1 MPGAPVRGRRPRPTS
16 AAELVSDALAEIDP
30 GTGPEPAA
38 LRTLPVPAAP
48 RPRPARRPRPAAAVP
63 APSAPAPAHA
73 TALALAPVVEAPA
86 LPSPAPAAVAL
97 RRPRPAPR
105 RARVL
110 AAGCAVAAVAATGAL
125 LVTGRGPAP
134 GPGLVTVLP
143 RSDVPGSLTMADAA
157 ALADPTVVPDA
168 GSVAP
173 LVERSEPV
181 VAGQHRVTATLTGST
196 PGWLPTVHR
205 QLGQGRS
212 FSAAEVTSGARVVV
226 LGSLAAQA
234 LFPSGGALGHTV
246 EIRATALTVIGV
258 LRAPAAQATADELA
272 LVPITTAQGLVGG
285 AGAVDSILV
294 ASPSVNSAFTA
305 YQEVNTLLLQTHHN
319 SNPFASDFTVTT
331 AADTTGGGGLLRWA
345 LGAVVAAGLLGC
357 AVTVWWMRREA

>member
-1 MPGAPVRGRRPRPTS
+1 MRGRRPRPTS
-16 AAELVSDALAEIDP
+16 AAELVSDALADIDP

-48 RPRPARRPRPAAAVP
+48 RPRPARRPRPPAAGP
-63 APSAPAPAHA
+63 TPSAPAPPPA
-73 TALALAPVVEAPA
+73 TALALALAPVVEAPA
-86 LPSPAPAAVAL
+86 AASPAPAAVAL
-97 RRPRPAPR
+97 RRPRPGSR
-105 RARVL
+105 RARAL
-110 AAGCAVAAVAATGAL
+110 AAACAVAAVAATGAL

-134 GPGLVTVLP
+134 GPDLVTVLP
-143 RSDVPGSLTMADAA
+143 RSGGPGSLTMADAA

-168 GSVAP
+168 SSVAP

-181 VAGQHRVTATLTGST
+181 VAGEHRVTATLTGST

-205 QLGQGRS
+205 QVAQGRS

-246 EIRATALTVIGV
+246 EVRATALTVVGV

-294 ASPSVNSAFTA
+294 AAPSADAVFTA

-331 AADTTGGGGLLRWA
+331 AADTNGGVGLLRWA